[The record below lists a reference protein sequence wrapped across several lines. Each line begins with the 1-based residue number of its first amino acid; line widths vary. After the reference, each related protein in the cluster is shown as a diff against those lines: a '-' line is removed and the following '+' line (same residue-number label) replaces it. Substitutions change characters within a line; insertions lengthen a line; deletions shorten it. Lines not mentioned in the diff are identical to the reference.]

1 MSAIAY
7 ITDSKM
13 LELHRLNNHR
23 TINFWR
29 PSGIINFTEFGEGD
43 LLFFLSKDKEHR
55 KGKEKGIVGFGRMV
69 SFSVTSVRTMWERF
83 GALNGY
89 RDLSEFKEAI
99 LKVTK
104 DKKLP
109 GKIAGFYLEDVTFF
123 QPVYLSECGMKIS
136 SSVESYIYLKP
147 EEVVIRLLDLAKESK
162 DLWSE
167 LNSNEIIDREKMLYI
182 LNAAHKKIGD
192 VPDSEKGYKRAQRI
206 LKQFRENS
214 EGYEFIKG
222 SRNERY
228 KSGKNSLDIV
238 FSHDKQIDDRI
249 LMGQAQLYRY
259 QLSYY
264 YKKDAP
270 VRFLSSDR
278 DEDLEYYLNAL
289 L

>member
-29 PSGIINFTEFGEGD
+29 PSGNINFTEFGEGD

-55 KGKEKGIVGFGRMV
+55 KGREKGIVGFGRMV
-69 SFSVTSVRTMWERF
+69 SYSVTTVKTMWERH
-83 GALNGY
+83 GVYNGY

-104 DKKLP
+104 DRKLP
-109 GKIAGFYLEDVTFF
+109 NRIAGFLLEDVTFF

-136 SSVESYIYLKP
+136 SNVESYIYLKP
-147 EEVVIRLLDLAKESK
+147 EEVVVKLLDLAKESK
-162 DLWSE
+162 DLWSD
-167 LNSNEIIDREKMLYI
+167 LSNDEIIDREKLLYV
-182 LNAAHKKIGD
+182 LTAAHRRIGD
-192 VPDSEKGYKRAQRI
+192 LPDSEKGYKRAQRA
-206 LKQFRENS
+206 LKQFRENN
-214 EGYEFIKG
+214 EGYEFIRD
-222 SRNERY
+222 SRSELYRL
-228 KSGKNSLDIV
+228 GKNSLDIV
-238 FSHDKQIDDRI
+238 FYHDKQIDDRM

-259 QLSYY
+259 HLSSLNGR
-264 YKKDAP
+264 DVA
-270 VRFLSSDR
+270 VRFSSSNS
-278 DEDLEYYLNAL
+278 DEELDYYMNAL